1 MGIIDLETAG
11 ALKKDVTFGT
21 ENNLDASYL
30 LSRYLSGY
38 IVSLEKTTNQKNP
51 KETPFVPEK
60 TNQPLMCLSNFL
72 KDFLTRTL

>member
-21 ENNLDASYL
+21 GNNLDASYL

-38 IVSLEKTTNQKNP
+38 IVSLEKTTNQKKP
-51 KETPFVPEK
+51 PRSSLP
-60 TNQPLMCLSNFL
+60 P
-72 KDFLTRTL
+72 

>member
-21 ENNLDASYL
+21 GNNLDASYL

-38 IVSLEKTTNQKNP
+38 IVSLEKTTNQKKPPRNSLAP
-51 KETPFVPEK
+51 
-60 TNQPLMCLSNFL
+60 
-72 KDFLTRTL
+72 